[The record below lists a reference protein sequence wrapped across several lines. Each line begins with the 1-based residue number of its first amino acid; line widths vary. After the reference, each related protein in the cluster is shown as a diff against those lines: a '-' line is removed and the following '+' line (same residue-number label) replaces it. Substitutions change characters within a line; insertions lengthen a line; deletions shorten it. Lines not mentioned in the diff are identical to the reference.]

1 VLTGMLMTK
10 LIEIPFLALREKIVP
25 RRARGVAF
33 QSPPCA

>member
-1 VLTGMLMTK
+1 VFTGILMTK
-10 LIEIPFLALREKIVP
+10 LIETPFLALREKIVP